1 MTTTTGRIDEFSHWL
16 EGKNCSSNTVRAYR
30 ADLRG
35 LFDFLGP
42 TPPETVTLA
51 DLERYL
57 GTLAATHTGT
67 TRARKAH
74 TFHAFFGWLARR
86 TKQPSPAGE
95 LELPKKEEREAA
107 VLTEHQYRA
116 VRDVVREDPR
126 ASAIVEVLLQTG
138 IRVGE
143 LVVVLKTD
151 VTWSTPDTVAG
162 LLVRQGKGK
171 KDRWVVLNSTAER
184 ALQRYL
190 KTRRRRDPSPHLF
203 VTRTGRPMDPRGV
216 RYLVAKTFRLARIQQ
231 GSVHTLRHTFGTHQ
245 IQKGTDVIVVQ
256 HQMGHASLTTTQ
268 KYVHLVRR
276 LQEEQIEANAL

>member
-1 MTTTTGRIDEFSHWL
+1 MATTTGWIDEFCHWL
-16 EGKNCSSNTVRAYR
+16 EGRNCSANTVRAYR

-35 LFDFLGP
+35 LFDALAGA
-42 TPPETVTLA
+42 PPEEVVLA

-57 GTLAATHTGT
+57 GTLAVSHTGA

-74 TFHAFFGWLARR
+74 CFRAFFGWLARR
-86 TKQPSPAGE
+86 TKHPSPAGE

-116 VRDVVREDPR
+116 LRDVVREDPR
-126 ASAIVEVLLQTG
+126 GSAIVELLLQTG
-138 IRVGE
+138 LRLGE
-143 LVVVLKTD
+143 LVALLKTD
-151 VTWSTPDTVAG
+151 VTWSTGDTVAG
-162 LLVRQGKGK
+162 LVVRQGKGR

-190 KTRRRRDPSPHLF
+190 KTRPRRDPSSYLF
-203 VTRTGRPMDPRGV
+203 ITRTGRPMDPRGV
-216 RYLVAKTFRLARIQQ
+216 RYLVAKAFRLAKIPE

-256 HQMGHASLTTTQ
+256 RQMGHASLTTTQ